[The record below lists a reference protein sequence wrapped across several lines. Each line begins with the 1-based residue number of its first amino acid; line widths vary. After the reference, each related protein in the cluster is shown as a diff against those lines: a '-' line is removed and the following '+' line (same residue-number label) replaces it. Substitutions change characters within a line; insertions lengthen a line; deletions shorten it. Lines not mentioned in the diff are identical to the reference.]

1 MQLMNMNPNMYRK
14 TDAEKQAE
22 AEAIRQQQMADAGM
36 VAPANNASAITGGE
50 MSSYTGEEQTM
61 RANRV

>member
-1 MQLMNMNPNMYRK
+1 MYRK